1 MPENGYG
8 SSKIN
13 LNNVNNI
20 GFILADQSA
29 SLF

>member
-1 MPENGYG
+1 MATDKVRL
-8 SSKIN
+8 KIN

-20 GFILADQSA
+20 GLILAHQSA